1 MPLFSDL
8 LSDYPL
14 NLTLLERPYAVAS
27 KQSYTTVLTSARRIP
42 VPVIGSTWWFL
53 SRLLVDR
60 AFDAQHYRG
69 ANGRHCHSVEPRI
82 CTGSRTNFCSS
93 ACDPSATESTCGLTH
108 VRASVREFRLHI
120 DDHLEDLVE
129 YWCSSPRG
137 NAELASHEL
146 AASLLSPKPPD
157 CAVVEVHM
165 LSTSRPHSPI
175 TAVLCPACQMRNA
188 TEGVHFGPVTLCLSV
203 RGQQGKSD
211 QLRSDQLKEEH
222 MMSQS
227 RGAVSFEPLFT
238 AEDIGLRKEANV
250 EHVMKVFITLGEGL
264 ASRWIEMPKGVL
276 LLQTVPD
283 NPASGAIYLYDREL
297 HVFYFVVFDEGRDDS
312 LTAAEFDELVT
323 EYNLVSW
330 TAHPALL
337 RKAIGKPAMA

>member
-1 MPLFSDL
+1 LANRAAHCSANL
-8 LSDYPL
+8 RG
-14 NLTLLERPYAVAS
+14 NLTSL
-27 KQSYTTVLTSARRIP
+27 
-42 VPVIGSTWWFL
+42 
-53 SRLLVDR
+53 
-60 AFDAQHYRG
+60 
-69 ANGRHCHSVEPRI
+69 PR
-82 CTGSRTNFCSS
+82 
-93 ACDPSATESTCGLTH
+93 
-108 VRASVREFRLHI
+108 
-120 DDHLEDLVE
+120 
-129 YWCSSPRG
+129 
-137 NAELASHEL
+137 EL
-146 AASLLSPKPPD
+146 AAPLLF
-157 CAVVEVHM
+157 AYVVVE
-165 LSTSRPHSPI
+165 SPHSVHIAPSLADNYSSLSGFSDAERGGRRALLI
-175 TAVLCPACQMRNA
+175 CHWSGVLVP
-188 TEGVHFGPVTLCLSV
+188 GP
-203 RGQQGKSD
+203 QGKSD
-211 QLRSDQLKEEH
+211 QLKSDQLKEEH

-297 HVFYFVVFDEGRDDS
+297 QVFYFVVFDEGRDDS

-337 RKAIGKPAMA
+337 RKAIGKPGMS